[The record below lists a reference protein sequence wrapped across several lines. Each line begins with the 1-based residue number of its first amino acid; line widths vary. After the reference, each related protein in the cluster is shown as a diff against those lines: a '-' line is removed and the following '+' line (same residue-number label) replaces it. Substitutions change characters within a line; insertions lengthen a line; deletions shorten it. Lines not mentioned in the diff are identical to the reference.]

1 MSRPKMVSAS
11 KGGGGGPAGRS
22 RACTPAGR
30 GSASGPGRTRARA
43 LAAGASRCLAA
54 RGVWG
59 AGAGGGGA
67 GRRSELGRTPSRA
80 RTVLPPGSL
89 PARLTPR
96 ESWAP
101 RCCAAAPPGLAWPR
115 PVLLARRRLSF
126 PAGVSRVHP
135 APSPQL
141 GRWRGLHSA
150 RRPAWRPPAPRP
162 LRCRPPA
169 RRRAVEPPPTPHRF
183 TLFLFSPFLWLLGK
197 SGGKGGGGRAL
208 ETGRS
213 RRRKAWAARWGSLW
227 PELLG
232 VASAGSWLSD
242 DLGSL
247 GRRRGSC
254 LEEASLQ
261 MFSLGP
267 H

>member
-59 AGAGGGGA
+59 AG
-67 GRRSELGRTPSRA
+67 GRRRRRGAAVGVGTDPEPRTDRAAPGLPSRA
-80 RTVLPPGSL
+80 PHPAGVLGPEVLCGGPSGL
-89 PARLTPR
+89 GL
-96 ESWAP
+96 
-101 RCCAAAPPGLAWPR
+101 AAARPPRSP
-115 PVLLARRRLSF
+115 PPQFPRRRLQGAPRPF
-126 PAGVSRVHP
+126 PA
-135 APSPQL
+135 
-141 GRWRGLHSA
+141 A
-150 RRPAWRPPAPRP
+150 RQMAGTSFRPPPRLAAASPSP

-197 SGGKGGGGRAL
+197 SGGTGGGGRAL